1 MTSIKPHQITSSQV
15 ASTIKSL
22 CVYCGSARGSSPAY
36 VAAARELGEA
46 LAQRGIRLVY
56 GGARIGMM
64 GEVAD
69 AVMKNGGAVI
79 GVIPEHLQS
88 SEVGH
93 SGITELKVV
102 ESMHVRKKLMFDLSD
117 GFAVLPGG
125 FGTLDELFE
134 IITWRMLS
142 LHSKPIV
149 VLNID
154 GYWDKLQAL
163 FDDMIAKGFARDA
176 TRQHFSVVN
185 SVGRLFDILDA
196 PADRIGKEHP
206 ERI

>member
-1 MTSIKPHQITSSQV
+1 MALV
-15 ASTIKSL
+15 KSL
-22 CVYCGSARGSSPAY
+22 CVYCGSARGASPRY
-36 VAAARELGEA
+36 VAAAKELGEA
-46 LAQRGIRLVY
+46 MAERGIRLVY

-64 GEVAD
+64 GECAD
-69 AVMKNGGAVI
+69 AVMKNGGEVI
-79 GVIPEHLQS
+79 GVIPEHLQT

-117 GFAVLPGG
+117 AFAVLPGG

-142 LHSKPIV
+142 LHAKPIV
-149 VLNID
+149 VINID
-154 GYWDKLQAL
+154 GYWDPFQTLV
-163 FDDMIAKGFARDA
+163 DHMIGKGFARDS
-176 TRQHFSVVN
+176 TRQFFSVVS
-185 SVGRLFDILDA
+185 SVGRVFDILDE
-196 PADRIGKEHP
+196 PAAIKVKEHP

>member
-1 MTSIKPHQITSSQV
+1 MPL
-15 ASTIKSL
+15 IKSL
-22 CVYCGSARGSSPAY
+22 CVYCGSARGREPGY
-36 VAAARELGEA
+36 VAAARELGRE
-46 LAQRGIRLVY
+46 LGRRRIRLIY

-69 AVMKNGGAVI
+69 ATLGAGGEVI
-79 GVIPEHLQS
+79 GIIPGHLQD

-93 SGITELKVV
+93 AGITELKVV
-102 ESMHVRKKLMFDLSD
+102 ESMHTRKKLMFDMSD
-117 GFAVLPGG
+117 AFAVLPGG

-154 GYWDKLQAL
+154 GYWDNLQVL
-163 FDDMIAKGFARDA
+163 FDHMIDEGFARAA

-185 SVGRLFDILDA
+185 SVGRLFDLIEE
-196 PADRIGKEHP
+196 PADALEAEHP